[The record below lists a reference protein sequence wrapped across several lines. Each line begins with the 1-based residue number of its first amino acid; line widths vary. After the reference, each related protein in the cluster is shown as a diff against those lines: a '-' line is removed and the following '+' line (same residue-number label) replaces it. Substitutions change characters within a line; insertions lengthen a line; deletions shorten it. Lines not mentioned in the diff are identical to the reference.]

1 MRKIISL
8 LLFLL
13 ALTPVRAQQD
23 GTRFVEG
30 MTFKQALQ
38 KAKKEKKLLFVDCY
52 TSWCGPC
59 HKMSAEIFPQKVCG
73 DYFNRKFVS
82 IKIDME
88 KGEGK
93 DLMQQFAV
101 KSFPTFL
108 IIDGQ
113 GREVNRLVGAS
124 FDAAEFVKRVDEA
137 LDPSQSLDNLAAA
150 FDAEP
155 SMKNGMAYVRA
166 LMAHDQDATPALIR
180 MYDEADESVRYSRD
194 YMELL
199 FTTIDYRSPFFD
211 RLMLD
216 HDRLIRHLGKEVL
229 NRMVFDMYR
238 RDMYLVADER
248 PHEYS
253 VADVRKAALLTSMLD
268 MPMDDGI
275 YHLPR
280 VALYVIEKDL
290 DGMADYFDRRLRD
303 IPANDTYIGI
313 LNGLLMKQYP
323 KATPAQ
329 REKIRRYFENA
340 VRGSE
345 SIAKQYRSN
354 LERFNEIDNKQP

>member
-23 GTRFVEG
+23 GTRFVG
-30 MTFKQALQ
+30 GVTFKQALQ

-73 DYFNRKFVS
+73 DYFNRKFVC
-82 IKIDME
+82 IKVDME

-180 MYDEADESVRYSRD
+180 IYDEADESVRYSRD

-199 FTTIDYRSPFFD
+199 FATIDYRSLFFD

-275 YHLPR
+275 HHLPR
-280 VALYVIEKDL
+280 VALYVIEKDI
-290 DGMADYFDRRLRD
+290 DGMAGYFDRRLCD
-303 IPANDTYIGI
+303 IPDNDTYIGI
-313 LNGLLMKQYP
+313 LNGLLMKQYA

-329 REKIRRYFENA
+329 RAKIRRYFENA
-340 VRGSE
+340 VRGPE
-345 SIAKQYRSN
+345 SIAKQYRST
-354 LERFNEIDNKQP
+354 LERLNQIDSKQP